1 MTREPVLAKILA
13 LMQDG
18 EPRTVRR
25 IHRLTSVSLN
35 TVRKAVREGYL
46 IKVGEEPCPV
56 FYARHGQAILQI
68 AAPRHVA
75 LS

>member
-46 IKVGEEPCPV
+46 IKIGEEPRPM

-68 AAPRHVA
+68 ATSHRAA